1 VGLDNRD
8 DNPPAIS
15 SEERRAYDAVHELIR
30 LYPRI
35 SPFQA
40 CALLGINPQV
50 YWRAMK
56 LIARD
61 KEAFDFPDDDRLR
74 PADPLFKKPRREGA

>member
-1 VGLDNRD
+1 MANNRED
-8 DNPPAIS
+8 PPAIS
-15 SEERRAYDAVHELIR
+15 PEERAAYDAVDDLVR
-30 LYPRI
+30 RYPRLG
-35 SPFQA
+35 PFQA

-61 KEAFDFPDDDRLR
+61 REAFDFPDADKLR